1 MNPDSKVF
9 VAGAQGLV
17 GSAIVRNLEEKHYNN
32 IYWIRRKNCDLRD
45 RKKVDSYFEQAK
57 SQRVCFLHLFNFN

>member
-17 GSAIVRNLEEKHYNN
+17 GSAIKRNLENKHHYNQV
-32 IYWIRRKNCDLRD
+32 YWIRRKNCDLRN
-45 RKKVDSYFEQAK
+45 RIHVDEYFK
-57 SQRVCFLHLFNFN
+57 SSKLYG